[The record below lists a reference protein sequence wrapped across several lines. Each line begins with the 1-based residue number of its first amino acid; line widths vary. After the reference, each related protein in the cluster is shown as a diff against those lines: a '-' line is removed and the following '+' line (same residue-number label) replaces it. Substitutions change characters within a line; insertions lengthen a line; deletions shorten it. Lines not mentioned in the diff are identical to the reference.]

1 MLLFSIHFNYKKIST
16 IIFFIIFIAFT
27 SDAYGKKHSTNNV
40 NPRKW
45 QAVLNKVIPKKLCR
59 KNGPIN
65 VCYSKSVDRCKELIR
80 VNLDKCS
87 PALSSFPH
95 KRKFTTNK
103 ARKIASDMGRCV
115 DRVLIKKLKIF
126 GPRKQGVISCDFL

>member
-1 MLLFSIHFNYKKIST
+1 MLLFSIHFNNKKIST
-16 IIFFIIFIAFT
+16 IIIIIIIAFT
-27 SDAYGKKHSTNNV
+27 NGAYGKKHSTNNV
-40 NPRKW
+40 KPLKW

-65 VCYSKSVDRCKELIR
+65 VCYSKSVDRCEELIR
-80 VNLDKCS
+80 LNLDKCS
-87 PALSSFPH
+87 PALSSFPR

-115 DRVLIKKLKIF
+115 HRVLIKKLKIF